1 MAALTPRQHYRETL
15 AALADKARAAL
26 PPAVNGRI
34 AGAVKLVLLDEV
46 TVQDNGSITVGSC
59 TDPSKTYTLVG
70 LTCTCDDFAHG
81 KAPGGWCKHRI
92 AAGLHKRTR
101 ELLAAEPVD
110 VEQVRSSAPVALPE
124 APASVNFRFLLAG
137 YELQITLRDHGEDR
151 LFERLKTML
160 ARKDMVP
167 VPAKPTPARR
177 PYAGQQ
183 GQQKINRDFRSGARS

>member
-1 MAALTPRQHYRETL
+1 MSAPLFDHTNPHHKTAAEWALYARGDWFYGAMTSREHFRQVLESV
-15 AALADKARAAL
+15 AQKAKAVL
-26 PPAVNGRI
+26 PVAINGRLES
-34 AGAVKLVLLDEV
+34 AVRLVLLDEIRPLE
-46 TVQDNGSITVGSC
+46 DGRIEVGSC
-59 TDPSKTYTLVG
+59 SDPSKTYTLVG

-124 APASVNFRFLLAG
+124 APASVNFRCLLAG

-160 ARKDMVP
+160 AR
-167 VPAKPTPARR
+167 
-177 PYAGQQ
+177 
-183 GQQKINRDFRSGARS
+183 